1 MCKAHGTVSATLIEK
16 MYVHIHTCL
25 RHMIKL
31 SVSMI
36 VLCNHPDPVVTVN
49 SVHALRTLSVCLA
62 YSHKSL
68 RTCPCCECTCVCTD
82 EGQGE
87 RYTCL
92 LPVKGA
98 IIKVRLT
105 DERGEIEWHD
115 AKLTKYIKET
125 GEWKIKLD
133 VCDGSSRRKPRI
145 MSPEESQGQCRGC
158 SECVF
163 QLAPNDRGW

>member
-1 MCKAHGTVSATLIEK
+1 LPCQLLEAKARLLSQMEKAPARVCKAQGKVSATLLEK
-16 MYVHIHTCL
+16 IYVHIQSCL

-49 SVHALRTLSVCLA
+49 SVHALRTLSVTLA

-87 RYTCL
+87 SDDGKDWRFLAKKALADLMQDRSCKKYFCEPVRSALIPL
-92 LPVKGA
+92 LELFV
-98 IIKVRLT
+98 
-105 DERGEIEWHD
+105 
-115 AKLTKYIKET
+115 
-125 GEWKIKLD
+125 
-133 VCDGSSRRKPRI
+133 
-145 MSPEESQGQCRGC
+145 
-158 SECVF
+158 
-163 QLAPNDRGW
+163 